1 MNQEQFWQ
9 NFELGTELDIA
20 LTFVYDG
27 LKCFDDLE
35 YLNDTN
41 DVFHCLY
48 HLSVGF
54 ERVFKIGIILREFND
69 GVSIDNLESSL
80 ITHDTNH
87 LFDRLSNG
95 YFIDNKDFFNLGK
108 NHKEFLCLLGKFYKT
123 YRYDRFSMSVKEKNE
138 SLDLISFFQRYI
150 PDNLEKDNFFNV
162 YINNEKIKKFLNKTV
177 LKIVQKSH
185 GLICNEARN
194 KNLYT
199 YELKYDSKAFHLIN
213 CSTYDKFCLSDMKD
227 CQKEILIWL
236 LNNTEV
242 SSYQKFI
249 RDIKPLDL
257 DIALLDE
264 YLKFLF
270 GNFSSTVLSEIEC
283 LYETE
288 INIKERL
295 NSLSVIG
302 DSSLLFED
310 DFSN

>member
-80 ITHDTNH
+80 ITHNTNH

-95 YFIDNKDFFNLGK
+95 YFVDNKDFFNLGK

-123 YRYDRFSMSVKEKNE
+123 YRYDRFSMSVKKKNE

-177 LKIVQKSH
+177 LKIVQKSY

>member
-35 YLNDTN
+35 YLNDTS

-69 GVSIDNLESSL
+69 GVSVDNIESSL

-87 LFDRLSNG
+87 LFDRLSKN
-95 YFIDNKDFFNLGK
+95 YLIDSKDFFNLGK

-138 SLDLISFFQRYI
+138 SLDLISFFQKYLT
-150 PDNLEKDNFFNV
+150 DGLEKDNFSNV
-162 YINNEKIKKFLNKTV
+162 YTNNEKIKKFLNKTV
-177 LKIVQKSH
+177 LKIIQKSYE
-185 GLICNEARN
+185 LICNEAQN

-199 YELKYDSKAFHLIN
+199 HELKYDSKAFHLIN
-213 CSTYDKFCLSDMKD
+213 CSSYDKFCLSDMKYS
-227 CQKEILIWL
+227 QKEILIWL
-236 LNNTEV
+236 LNNTKV

-283 LYETE
+283 LYEKE

-302 DSSLLFED
+302 DGSLLFED
-310 DFSN
+310 DLSR

>member
-1 MNQEQFWQ
+1 MNQEQLWQ

-35 YLNDTN
+35 YLNDTS
-41 DVFHCLY
+41 DVFNCLY

-80 ITHDTNH
+80 ITHGTNH

-95 YFIDNKDFFNLGK
+95 YCIDNKVFFNLGK

-138 SLDLISFFQRYI
+138 NLDLISFFQKHI
-150 PDNLEKDNFFNV
+150 SDSLEKDNFYNV
-162 YINNEKIKKFLNKTV
+162 YTNNEKIKKFLNKTV
-177 LKIVQKSH
+177 LQIIQKSYE
-185 GLICNEARN
+185 LICNEARN

-213 CSTYDKFCLSDMKD
+213 CSTYDKFCLLDMKY

-236 LNNTEV
+236 LNDAKM
-242 SSYQKFI
+242 SSYKKFI
-249 RDIKPLDL
+249 RDIKPLNL
-257 DIALLDE
+257 DIDLLDK

-270 GNFSSTVLSEIEC
+270 GNFSSTVLSEIEY
-283 LYETE
+283 LYEKE

-295 NSLSVIG
+295 NSLSIIDNG
-302 DSSLLFED
+302 SLLFED
-310 DFSN
+310 DLSG